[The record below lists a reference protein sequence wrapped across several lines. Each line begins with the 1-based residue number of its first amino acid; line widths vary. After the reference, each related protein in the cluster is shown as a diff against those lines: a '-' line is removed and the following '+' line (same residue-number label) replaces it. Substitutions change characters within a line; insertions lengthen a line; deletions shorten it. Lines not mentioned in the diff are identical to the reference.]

1 MQQWLPWIFVFLAV
15 AIVVGPIMLIKPSNR
30 AQRQAALRTQAG
42 VHGLM
47 VAMVKV
53 GAYDQ
58 PLAGYTLPLQ
68 RKAGQRI
75 ATWQLERKTFKH
87 EGHFLDDWDW
97 FGTGR
102 PLVGASQDFTNLRA
116 ILAQVIPEIVAV
128 GENRAGVYLV
138 WTERGIAGESQDA
151 VATVTSIL
159 EQLQACS
166 C

>member
-15 AIVVGPIMLIKPSNR
+15 AMVVGPIMLIKPSNR

-68 RKAGQRI
+68 RKAGQPI

-87 EGHFLDDWDW
+87 EAHFLDDWDW
-97 FGTGR
+97 SNDGR
-102 PLVGASQDFTNLRA
+102 PLAGGGQDYPILRETLVH
-116 ILAQVIPEIVAV
+116 IIPSIVAV

-138 WTERGIAGESQDA
+138 WTERGIEGDA
-151 VATVTSIL
+151 QVSVAKIKHIL
-159 EQLQACS
+159 EQLSGA
-166 C
+166 